1 MRLVVTLLLAS
12 MLVGCSGTYERMAAW
27 IGTSKGAVL
36 AAFDRRPDATGQDA
50 LGDWMRWSRQE
61 DGGCSDRFT
70 FHDDRVVGYAS
81 ERGRLTGHRALC
93 GLRIDS
99 GGCVRSKRRP

>member
-1 MRLVVTLLLAS
+1 MRLVITLLLAS

-36 AAFDRRPDATGQDA
+36 VAFDRRPDATGQDA
-50 LGDWMRWSRQE
+50 LGNWMRWSRQE

-70 FHDDRVVGYAS
+70 FQGDRVVGYAS
-81 ERGRLTGHRALC
+81 DC
-93 GLRIDS
+93 GIW
-99 GGCVRSKRRP
+99 GGFSAPKAPASKPKE

>member
-1 MRLVVTLLLAS
+1 MRLVVTLFLAS

-50 LGDWMRWSRQE
+50 LGNWMRWSRQE
-61 DGGCSDRFT
+61 DGGVLRPV
-70 FHDDRVVGYAS
+70 HVPRRQGGRV
-81 ERGRLTGHRALC
+81 RLRLRDMGWFLRAQ
-93 GLRIDS
+93 GTRIEA
-99 GGCVRSKRRP
+99 

>member
-1 MRLVVTLLLAS
+1 MRLVVTLSLAS
-12 MLVGCSGTYERMAAW
+12 MLVGCSATYERMAAW

-36 AAFDRRPDATGQDA
+36 TAFDRRPDETGQDA
-50 LGDWMRWSRQE
+50 LGNWMRWSRQE

-81 ERGRLTGHRALC
+81 DC
-93 GLRIDS
+93 GIW
-99 GGCVRSKRRP
+99 GGFSAPKAPASKPKE

>member
-1 MRLVVTLLLAS
+1 MRLVVTLFLAS

-50 LGDWMRWSRQE
+50 LGNWMRWSRQE

-70 FHDDRVVGYAS
+70 FHDNRVVGYAS
-81 ERGRLTGHRALC
+81 DC
-93 GLRIDS
+93 GIW
-99 GGCVRSKRRP
+99 GGFSAPKAPASKPKE

>member
-1 MRLVVTLLLAS
+1 MRLVVTLFLAS

-36 AAFDRRPDATGQDA
+36 IAFGRQPDAIGQDP
-50 LGDWMRWSRQE
+50 LGNWMRWSRQE

-70 FHDDRVVGYAS
+70 FQDDRVVGYAS
-81 ERGRLTGHRALC
+81 DC
-93 GLRIDS
+93 GIW
-99 GGCVRSKRRP
+99 GGFSVPKAPTSKPKE